1 MTQTERNK
9 LIKALYGMM
18 GRKADEDVLAGWTLA
33 LHGKQVE
40 MEDLRAWCQE
50 VGAEGWRGWAPEPSE
65 FLSWLRG
72 RKQFGVHPDSVLVDP
87 LDAKLQRG
95 RERKGLRSDERDPA
109 FLASLPK
116 RFRDAI
122 EAAGRGAKTVPNPLL
137 GKNGELEFDPFER
150 P

>member
-72 RKQFGVHPDSVLVDP
+72 RKQFGVHPDSVLDDQYKV
-87 LDAKLQRG
+87 KLRRS
-95 RERKGLRSDERDPA
+95 RERRGLGPDERDPV

-122 EAAGRGAKTVPNPLL
+122 EAVGRGAKTVPNPLL

>member
-40 MEDLRAWCQE
+40 TEDLRAWCQE
-50 VGAEGWRGWAPEPSE
+50 VGADGWKGWTPEPSE
-65 FLSWLRG
+65 FLSWLRS
-72 RKQFGVHPDSVLVDP
+72 RKQFGVHPDAVLIDP
-87 LDAKLQRG
+87 PGAWIRKMRVKRGLDP
-95 RERKGLRSDERDPA
+95 DEHDPQ
-109 FLASLPK
+109 FLAMLPT
-116 RFRDAI
+116 RFRDAL
-122 EAAGRGAKTVPNPLL
+122 AAVKHGAKTVPNLLL